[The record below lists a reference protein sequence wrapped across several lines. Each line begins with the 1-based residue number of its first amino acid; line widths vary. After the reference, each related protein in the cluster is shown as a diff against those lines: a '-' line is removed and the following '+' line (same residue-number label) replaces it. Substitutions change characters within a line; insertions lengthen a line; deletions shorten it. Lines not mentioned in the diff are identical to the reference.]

1 MLGIGLMSLGVFLFC
16 VNDAIGKWL
25 VATYPVGE
33 FLAVRSG
40 ATLILLAPFIWRAGR
55 AVFVG
60 APRPGLQLL
69 RMALGTTEVA
79 LFFLAIAY
87 MPLADA
93 ITFYLAGPIYVT
105 ALSAL
110 LLGEKV
116 GWRRSLAV
124 LAGFLGVLIA
134 LRPSAATLSW
144 PALIALAGSVAFALL
159 MIVTRLLRD
168 THDIVLMTTQM
179 SGTFAL
185 GAVTTPFA
193 WVTPSSFDMMFMLA
207 IGAISIGA
215 QFSINRS
222 LKLAPASVVVPY
234 QYSMLVWAI
243 LFGYVGFGDV
253 PDGFMTM
260 ASSTTKPVEMVSAMR
275 HATGEGRT
283 ALHALPVGYALD
295 GVKGIRDPRGMV
307 GGLIAPA
314 YGPDVS

>member
-1 MLGIGLMSLGVFLFC
+1 VTVQVGRSSVLAGIGLMSLGVFLFC

-33 FLAVRSG
+33 FLAIRSG
-40 ATLILLAPFIWRAGR
+40 ATLILLAPFIWHAGR
-55 AVFVG
+55 AVFLR

-69 RMALGTTEVA
+69 RLLLGTTEVA
-79 LFFLAIAY
+79 LFFWAIVY
-87 MPLADA
+87 LPLADA

-116 GWRRSLAV
+116 GWRRWLAV
-124 LAGFLGVLIA
+124 LAGFVGVLIA
-134 LRPSAATLSW
+134 LRPSAATLTW
-144 PALIALAGSVAFALL
+144 PASIALTGSIAFALL
-159 MIVTRLLRD
+159 MIVTRTLRD
-168 THDIVLMTTQM
+168 THDIVLMTSQM

-193 WVTPSSFDMMFMLA
+193 WVTPSPFDLIFLVA

-215 QFSINRS
+215 QLSINRS

-253 PDGFMTM
+253 PDGFMLAGSAIIVAAGLYIFHREQIATRREPEFQ
-260 ASSTTKPVEMVSAMR
+260 PVA
-275 HATGEGRT
+275 
-283 ALHALPVGYALD
+283 
-295 GVKGIRDPRGMV
+295 
-307 GGLIAPA
+307 
-314 YGPDVS
+314 

>member
-1 MLGIGLMSLGVFLFC
+1 MPGPRNAALAGIGLMSLGVFLFC

-33 FLAVRSG
+33 FLAIRSG
-40 ATLILLAPFIWRAGR
+40 ATLLLLAPFIWRLGR
-55 AVFVG
+55 AVFIG

-79 LFFLAIAY
+79 LFFWAIVY
-87 MPLADA
+87 LPLADA

-105 ALSAL
+105 ALSAA

-116 GWRRSLAV
+116 GWRRWLAV
-124 LAGFLGVLIA
+124 LIGFIGVLIA
-134 LRPSAATLSW
+134 LRPSAATLTW
-144 PALIALAGSVAFALL
+144 PALIALTGSMAFALL
-159 MIVTRLLRD
+159 MIVTRMLRD
-168 THDIVLMTTQM
+168 THDIVLMTSQM
-179 SGTFAL
+179 TGTFAL

-193 WVTPSSFDMMFMLA
+193 WVTPSAFDVIFLVA
-207 IGAISIGA
+207 IGLISIGA

-253 PDGFMTM
+253 PDAFML
-260 ASSTTKPVEMVSAMR
+260 AGSAIIVAAGLYIFHREQIAARRAPDFQPVA
-275 HATGEGRT
+275 
-283 ALHALPVGYALD
+283 
-295 GVKGIRDPRGMV
+295 
-307 GGLIAPA
+307 
-314 YGPDVS
+314 